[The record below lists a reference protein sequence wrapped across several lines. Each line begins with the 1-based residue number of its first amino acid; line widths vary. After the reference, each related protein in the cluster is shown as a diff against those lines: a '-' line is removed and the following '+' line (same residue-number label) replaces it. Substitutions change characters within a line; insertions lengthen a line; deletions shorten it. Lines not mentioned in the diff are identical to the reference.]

1 MTSNTNAVAMDQPV
15 TVNGVNVGQVT
26 DLIDTIENDKAFAE
40 MQFRLKNKWID
51 GGLNRSQIKGFY
63 AGCQE
68 DDTRT
73 EAFTYDADEPA
84 IIAGGDSA
92 PNPVEYILH
101 ALAGCLTTSM
111 VYHAAVRDIRIEAIE
126 SELEG
131 DLDVRGLFGLSD
143 TVRKGYRN
151 IRVKMRVK
159 SEASAEEL
167 KELAMYSPVFDIVSN
182 SLPVDLVV
190 EKF

>member
-1 MTSNTNAVAMDQPV
+1 MTSNTNAAAMNQPV
-15 TVNGVNVGQVT
+15 TVNGIDVDQVT
-26 DLIDTIENDKAFAE
+26 DLVDSFQDDKAFAE
-40 MQFRLKNKWID
+40 MQFRLKNRWID
-51 GGLNRSQIKGFY
+51 GGLNRSLIKGFY

-73 EAFTYDADEPA
+73 EAFTYDADEPS
-84 IIAGGDSA
+84 IMAGENTA

-101 ALAGCLTTSM
+101 ALAGCLTTTM

-131 DLDVRGLFGLSD
+131 DLDARGFFGLSD
-143 TVRKGYRN
+143 TVRKGYQK

-159 SEASAEEL
+159 SEASAEQL

-182 SLPVDLVV
+182 SVPVDLVV

>member
-1 MTSNTNAVAMDQPV
+1 MTSNTNEVAMNQPV
-15 TVNGVNVGQVT
+15 TVNGVDVSQVT
-26 DLIDTIENDKAFAE
+26 DLVDSFQDDKASAE
-40 MQFRLKNKWID
+40 MQFRLKNRWID
-51 GGLNRSQIKGFY
+51 GGLNRSHIKGFY

-73 EAFTYDADEPA
+73 ETFTYDADEPA
-84 IIAGGDSA
+84 IMAGGDTA

-101 ALAGCLTTSM
+101 ALAGCLTTTM
-111 VYHAAVRDIRIEAIE
+111 VYHAAVRGIEIEAIE

-131 DLDVRGLFGLSD
+131 DLDARGLFGLSD
-143 TVRKGYRN
+143 KVRKGYHDV
-151 IRVKMRVK
+151 RVKMRVK
-159 SEASAEEL
+159 SEANAEEL

>member
-1 MTSNTNAVAMDQPV
+1 MTSNMNPVATNQMA
-15 TVNGVNVGQVT
+15 TINGVNVDQV
-26 DLIDTIENDKAFAE
+26 LGVIDSMQNDKAFAE
-40 MQFRLKNKWID
+40 MQFRLKNQWID

-68 DDTRT
+68 DDTRS
-73 EAFTYDADEPA
+73 APFTCDADEPA
-84 IIAGGDSA
+84 IIAGGDAA

-101 ALAGCLTTSM
+101 ALAGCLTTTM

-131 DLDVRGLFGLSD
+131 DLDARGLFGLSD

-151 IRVKMRVK
+151 VRVKMRVK
-159 SEASAEEL
+159 SEASVEEL

-182 SLPVDLVV
+182 SLPVDLEV